1 MMATA
6 ACAPRLRPLT
16 GATAPRR
23 LPDGAL
29 ARGHRRV
36 VFTWT
41 LEDRDFEG
49 RGEGAAR
56 MAYPDSARVDFFL
69 AGGIGSGAA
78 VLLGSELRLPEDAGR
93 FVQRL
98 LPTAPL
104 LWAALGRS
112 AVPPATDTIAR
123 VDGDTV
129 RADIGKPVAW
139 RLTFARDTLRRVE
152 RIAGG
157 RIVESVSRMADGRIQ
172 YRNTGGRRRLSL
184 TVTRADDA
192 STFDASIWNFP

>member
-1 MMATA
+1 
-6 ACAPRLRPLT
+6 
-16 GATAPRR
+16 
-23 LPDGAL
+23 
-29 ARGHRRV
+29 
-36 VFTWT
+36 
-41 LEDRDFEG
+41 
-49 RGEGAAR
+49 
-56 MAYPDSARVDFFL
+56 
-69 AGGIGSGAA
+69 
-78 VLLGSELRLPEDAGR
+78 
-93 FVQRL
+93 
-98 LPTAPL
+98 
-104 LWAALGRS
+104 
-112 AVPPATDTIAR
+112 
-123 VDGDTV
+123 V